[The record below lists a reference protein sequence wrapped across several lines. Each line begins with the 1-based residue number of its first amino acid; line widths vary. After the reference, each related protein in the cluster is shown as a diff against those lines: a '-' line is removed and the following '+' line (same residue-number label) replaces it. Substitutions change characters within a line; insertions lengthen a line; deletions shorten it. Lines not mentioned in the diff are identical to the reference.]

1 MGHNYK
7 NYRPDIDGLRAVAV
21 SLVVLGH
28 AFPQY
33 VPGGFVGVD
42 IFFVISGYLI
52 TGIIYGDIQN
62 GSFSL
67 ATFYA
72 RRIRRI
78 FPALIVVLIAAFIA
92 GWQLLMPSEL
102 VALGKEIAA
111 GAGFSANL
119 LFYSEGGYFDA
130 AAQTKPLLHLWSL
143 GIEEQFYLV
152 WPLLL
157 WALMRWRIAAAAP
170 LALIFIASLVAN
182 ILVVRTNPEAAFYQ
196 PFTRAWE
203 LAAGALVAVCLPSGF
218 SAARD
223 LLGWSAL
230 AVIAAVTAFYSPSMT
245 YPGIAAVAPVAAAAA
260 LIMSGRNRFLST
272 RTAVAIGLIS
282 YPLYL
287 WHWPIL
293 VFAASF
299 KGRPLTLAENGLA
312 VGASF
317 ILAWATYRYVER
329 PIRFGQWRVAPVL
342 AASMVAVAS
351 VGALAIVDGFAFRLP
366 AIVREAG
373 AMTVSRDFLRYG
385 ECHISAS
392 ADPAF
397 DPSCVDASKRPLV
410 FVWGDSTAGM
420 LAAGLRQVQGDQFG
434 LAQFTVNSCPPLFTA
449 QAETIPFCVQTNRH
463 IVAAVARSH
472 PDVVL
477 LHLAWSKEPTADDL
491 RPTIVALRQAG
502 AARVVLVGP
511 VPVWTDT
518 VPHLTV
524 QYFLRHHALIPE
536 RSHDVRSTKQTDDRI
551 GQIAADLGIEY
562 LSPYDELCNAD
573 GCLTRVGTS
582 ANDLVS
588 ADFLHLSPRAS
599 RYLAAKLVPRILAVE
614 NRHAER

>member
-203 LAAGALVAVCLPSGF
+203 LAAGALVAVCLPNGF

-223 LLGWSAL
+223 LLGWFAL
-230 AVIAAVTAFYSPSMT
+230 AVIASVTAFYSPSMT

-312 VGASF
+312 VG
-317 ILAWATYRYVER
+317 
-329 PIRFGQWRVAPVL
+329 GQLHSGLGNLSLRRAPNQVR
-342 AASMVAVAS
+342 AVAG
-351 VGALAIVDGFAFRLP
+351 GAGPCGIDGGRCIGGSIGDRRRLC
-366 AIVREAG
+366 
-373 AMTVSRDFLRYG
+373 L
-385 ECHISAS
+385 SAS
-392 ADPAF
+392 
-397 DPSCVDASKRPLV
+397 
-410 FVWGDSTAGM
+410 GDRS
-420 LAAGLRQVQGDQFG
+420 R
-434 LAQFTVNSCPPLFTA
+434 SR
-449 QAETIPFCVQTNRH
+449 RH
-463 IVAAVARSH
+463 
-472 PDVVL
+472 
-477 LHLAWSKEPTADDL
+477 
-491 RPTIVALRQAG
+491 
-502 AARVVLVGP
+502 
-511 VPVWTDT
+511 
-518 VPHLTV
+518 
-524 QYFLRHHALIPE
+524 
-536 RSHDVRSTKQTDDRI
+536 DRI
-551 GQIAADLGIEY
+551 QGLPEIRRMSY
-562 LSPYDELCNAD
+562 LRFRRS
-573 GCLTRVGTS
+573 RV
-582 ANDLVS
+582 
-588 ADFLHLSPRAS
+588 
-599 RYLAAKLVPRILAVE
+599 
-614 NRHAER
+614 